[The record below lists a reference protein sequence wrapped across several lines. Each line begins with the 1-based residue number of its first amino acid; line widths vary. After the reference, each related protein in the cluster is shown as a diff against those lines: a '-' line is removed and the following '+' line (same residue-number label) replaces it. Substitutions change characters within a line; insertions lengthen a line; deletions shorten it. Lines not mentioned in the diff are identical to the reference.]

1 MVPKV
6 AVAGHCR
13 SAGDFEGISIWPDHP
28 ICNSVVLCDLVEF
41 LGRMSVGLW
50 FCVNSLKVR

>member
-1 MVPKV
+1 M
-6 AVAGHCR
+6 AGHCR

-28 ICNSVVLCDLVEF
+28 VCNSVVLCDLVEF
-41 LGRMSVGLW
+41 LGRMSVVLW